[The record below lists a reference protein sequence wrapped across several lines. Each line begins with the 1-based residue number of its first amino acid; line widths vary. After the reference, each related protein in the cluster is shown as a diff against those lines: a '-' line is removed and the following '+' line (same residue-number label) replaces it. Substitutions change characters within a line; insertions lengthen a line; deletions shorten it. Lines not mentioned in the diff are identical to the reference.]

1 MLSLPPCCPV
11 EISHCVSLYL
21 SLFLCPSLCVRLSLS
36 ALCLS
41 LSAWLSLDREYV
53 CHSLSVSQCLF
64 VCPYLY
70 LSVPPPLSLSP
81 LTVLPQSLLLNALF
95 LIPFHMLLSIG
106 LDVNVASCMPFMS
119 GSKSV
124 ANAPATQRHEFKSPV
139 EFKLCKSSWISKRC
153 WLLVKMQPCHNVTL
167 VRHP

>member
-1 MLSLPPCCPV
+1 MLSCRDQSLR
-11 EISHCVSLYL
+11 VSL
-21 SLFLCPSLCVRLSLS
+21 SVSLCPSPCVRLSLS
-36 ALCLS
+36 ALFLCLS
-41 LSAWLSLDREYV
+41 LSVWLSLDRDYV
-53 CHSLSVSQCLF
+53 CHSLSLTVSVSVCLSLSLS
-64 VCPYLY
+64 VCP
-70 LSVPPPLSLSP
+70 PPPPLSP

-106 LDVNVASCMPFMS
+106 LDVSVASCMPFMS

-153 WLLVKMQPCHNVTL
+153 WLSVIG
-167 VRHP
+167 